1 MSEFKFEA
9 PNGIFY
15 PFEIEGDVPTEE
27 EMMGISQILEQKH
40 STRATPEEFLTPD
53 AQAAPRASLASPSTT
68 TIGSG
73 PAGANGQAGVTV
85 TVDQLE
91 DSFLTPAQRQE
102 VLDSTREVYSQDPT
116 FNESFFG
123 DSVKGEG
130 GRPKR
135 IPRMSVDKLTGEV
148 DVYGNTMVEGIR
160 DGIRSGAT
168 LIGDGVDLARRGL
181 GLEEKNY
188 GEMVQNNMSEYD
200 ETRFLQGIGKEA
212 SGMLAPG
219 GAGAKIAGGVAY
231 VAKLG
236 PKVTALVKGLGM
248 SLGTTAGT
256 DADDTS
262 TVFTGENA
270 LIPIDV
276 IEKNLGV
283 DPTDPK
289 YVQRMQTRTNILLE
303 EGVVGVALQG
313 TVKGGLF
320 LAKFTASI
328 PFGMISNLL
337 GLNSLSKTQKLAVEE
352 INDRL
357 IAAQTT
363 FDKDGVASEGYEA
376 TLRNLADSIEK
387 HAQTIIDIDDPLL
400 DKIAFDE
407 STMNALI
414 KAVNSGDIALVEETV
429 VKARQIQQGAILKD
443 GATARAAGQSR
454 VATLGALDNTS
465 ERLGGTDAVDAAT
478 ESLQNKALGD
488 IDAADA
494 DVFELDVQVKQAEA
508 ELELAIKEDPLI
520 GESLDALGNKTGVE
534 FRAENSTGALRG
546 MADRVIESYRIL
558 KGQRN
563 EVYGGVK
570 GGDLDSEALFEF
582 LKGAKPA
589 QLDAARN
596 SLGRTNQLATIFDII
611 DPSRT
616 KSVDVTD
623 AKGKVSTQTAPMSDE
638 ELLEEFNAAL
648 EAAGIV
654 DYGTMFSKLRG
665 PMAALKS
672 ELFDNADTAAKGAGR
687 ELDELIKFIDG
698 KLLDGTGDDELID
711 AVAAAKDWDLENF
724 IPYFRDT
731 PQLAEIA
738 RVFDERIASSSTGTG
753 VRSNAN
759 FTPIRQE
766 AVNQIAQSLSEDAAL
781 YGQKVIQ
788 LLRTEAG
795 GESADDVVSFF
806 INEAMRPLQNSIKMK
821 GTPSDEAVLEAVNSL
836 QQYASLIVDEF
847 PEAAKRIR
855 VLEDNL
861 LSGGSKA
868 RMLGSSLDEAA
879 LAAERVRD
887 RVFNVQL
894 NEFFGAN
901 GLPVENAQKAWTALL
916 SNFSS
921 SGDVGRFNKLVDAV
935 LESGDEI
942 VIDGMRAAVLKQVRQ
957 KFVTNGKTASGTP
970 AMSLSQIAKDAQTG
984 EGHER
989 LLEALQT
996 VFKGRENVAE
1006 GIIDLLAKSG
1016 DEQAL
1021 ATRSSVIAGSD
1032 TVVKKEQLAALNSIV
1047 TAAFGVLSRRGAVIR
1062 AGATRIINKTNQTE
1076 KYNDAVDFVLANP
1089 KLYADLTRQIADQKF
1104 GKATGVMSYVN
1115 AMYDPVIAALVKAG
1129 MVSQNEADEI
1139 LQNPERL
1146 LEVAEMEA
1154 VFTEEVQ
1161 GIRDS
1166 AGGFFDKVGAQMKSL
1181 FD

>member
-1 MSEFKFEA
+1 MSEFMFEA
-9 PNGIFY
+9 PNGILY

-27 EMMGISQILEQKH
+27 ELLGISQILEQNH
-40 STRATPEEFLTPD
+40 TTRDTPEEFLTPD
-53 AQAAPRASLASPSTT
+53 AQAAPRSSLASPTT
-68 TIGSG
+68 KVIGSG
-73 PAGANGQAGVTV
+73 PRGSDGQAGVTV
-85 TVDQLE
+85 TVDQLN
-91 DSFLTPAQRQE
+91 DSFLSREERQQVIDE
-102 VLDSTREVYSQDPT
+102 TRAVYESDPT
-116 FNESFFG
+116 YNDSLFG
-123 DSVKGEG
+123 SSVRGADNV
-130 GRPKR
+130 PYR
-135 IPRMSVDKLTGEV
+135 IPSMNVGPDGDVDINNSVIT
-148 DVYGNTMVEGIR
+148 EGVR
-160 DGIRSGAT
+160 DGVKHLVT
-168 LIGDGVDLARRGL
+168 LGGDVVDGVRSLAGA
-181 GLEEKNY
+181 EPKNY
-188 GEMVQNNMSEYD
+188 GQQVVEGMSEFK
-200 ETRFLQGIGKEA
+200 EERMLQGLGKEA
-212 SGMLAPG
+212 SGMLSPG
-219 GAGAKIAGGVAY
+219 GAGAKIAGYVAD

-236 PKVTALVKGLGM
+236 PKVTALVKGFGM

-256 DADDTS
+256 NANNSS
-262 TVFTGENA
+262 TVFTGDNA
-270 LIPIDV
+270 LIPVEI
-276 IEKNLGV
+276 IEKNFGV

-337 GLNSLSKTQKLAVEE
+337 GLNSLSKTQLLAVEE

-357 IAAQTT
+357 MAAQAT
-363 FDKDGVASEGYEA
+363 FDKDGAASEGYEA

-387 HAQTIIDIDDPLL
+387 HAQTVIDIDDPLL
-400 DKIAFDE
+400 DSLAFDE

-414 KAVNSGDIALVEETV
+414 KAVNSGDINLVEETV

-454 VATLGALDNTS
+454 VATEDALTS
-465 ERLGGTDAVDAAT
+465 VDQRLGGTDAVDAAT
-478 ESLQNKALGD
+478 DSIQTKALGD
-488 IDAADA
+488 IDAADTA
-494 DVFELDVQVKQAEA
+494 AFDLDVQVKQAAA

-546 MADRVIESYRIL
+546 MADRVIESYRVL

-563 EVYGGVK
+563 EVYGGVE
-570 GGDLDSEALFEF
+570 GGDLDSDALFEF
-582 LKGAKPA
+582 LRGAKPA

-616 KSVDVTD
+616 KSIDVTD
-623 AKGKVSTQTAPMSDE
+623 AKGKVSTQTTPMSDE
-638 ELLEEFNAAL
+638 ELMEEFNAAL

-711 AVAAAKDWDLENF
+711 AVAAAKAWDQENF

-766 AVNQIAQSLSEDAAL
+766 AVNQIGQSLSEDAAL

-806 INEAMRPLQNSIKMK
+806 INEAMRPLQNSIRMK
-821 GTPSDEAVLEAVNSL
+821 GTPSDEAILEAVNSL

-861 LSGGSKA
+861 LSGGSKS
-868 RMLGSSLDEAA
+868 RMLGASLDEAT
-879 LAAERVRD
+879 LAAERVRE

-901 GLPVENAQKAWTALL
+901 GLPVENAQRAWTALL
-916 SNFSS
+916 TNFSS
-921 SGDVGRFNKLVDAV
+921 ANDVGRFRNLVDAA
-935 LESGDEI
+935 LASGDEI
-942 VIDGMRAAVLKQVRQ
+942 VIDGMRAAVIKQVKQ

-970 AMSLSQIAKDAQTG
+970 AMSLSQIAKDSQTG
-984 EGHER
+984 DGHER
-989 LLEALQT
+989 LLEALQA

-1006 GIIDLLAKSG
+1006 GIIDLLARSG

-1021 ATRSSVIAGSD
+1021 ATRSAVIAGSD

-1089 KLYADLTRQIADQKF
+1089 KLYANLTRQIADQKF
-1104 GKATGVMSYVN
+1104 GKATGIRSYLN
-1115 AMYDPVIAALVKAG
+1115 AMYDPAIAALVKAG
-1129 MVSQNEADEI
+1129 MVSEKEANEMLESPD
-1139 LQNPERL
+1139 RL
-1146 LEVAEMEA
+1146 IEAAELEAA
-1154 VFTEEVQ
+1154 LTEGVQ
-1161 GIRDS
+1161 DARDG
-1166 AGGFFDKVGAQMKSL
+1166 AGGFIRTIGDQMKSL